1 MQVLHKRT
9 TVGRLVKPVS
19 DAKLQRRTALGRLVK
34 PVSDLQLPRTDGSRV
49 PEVHPPKAVKWG
61 VAAAGG
67 LIGLTAGSAA
77 VSGRRRRSEG
87 SGRRS

>member
-1 MQVLHKRT
+1 MQVRRKRS
-9 TVGRLVKPVS
+9 TVGRLVKPF
-19 DAKLQRRTALGRLVK
+19 
-34 PVSDLQLPRTDGSRV
+34 SDLQLPRTVSSRA

-77 VSGRRRRSEG
+77 VSELRRRSEG
-87 SGRRS
+87 SRRRP